1 MTIFITGGT
10 SSIGRVMIKEYSRKG
25 EVIKV
30 LARKTSNRSGLDLPG
45 VTFCDGDV
53 TDPASIREGMR
64 GCDYVVHM
72 AAVVGTGLPEE
83 EWWRVNRDGS
93 RNVLQAASDLGVK
106 GMIQVSSMSVLGDTQ
121 PGEMVDES
129 RPIDPA
135 RHVTLYEKTKF
146 AADEIARDFAAR
158 GLPVR
163 IVYPGFGF
171 GCSFASSHPSMQD
184 QTLLRMAAGKPTAI
198 MGSGKNCL
206 FLAYYNDTAEAIRL
220 ALTQGRDGEGYILGN
235 DNLTFPEIW
244 KTVADVLGKQ
254 PPTRRIPLPLLRA
267 VSFLGEKLRGKPV
280 FPSDFFDM
288 IALNWCFSNRKAR
301 EELGWQPKT
310 FKDALTETW
319 QAYQSAGWPEEK

>member
-10 SSIGRVMIKEYSRKG
+10 SSIGRVLIKEYSRKG
-25 EVIKV
+25 ESMMV
-30 LARKTSNRSGLDLPG
+30 LARKTSNRTGLDLPG

-53 TDPASIREGMR
+53 TDPVAIREGMQ
-64 GCDYVVHM
+64 GCDCVIHM
-72 AAVVGTGLPEE
+72 AAVVGNDLPEE

-93 RNVLQAASDLGVK
+93 RHVLQAAFDLGVN
-106 GMIQVSSMSVLGDTQ
+106 GMVQVSSMSVLGDTQ
-121 PGEMVDES
+121 PGEMADET

-135 RHVTLYEKTKF
+135 RHVTLYQKTKF
-146 AADEIARDFAAR
+146 AADELARDFAAR
-158 GLPVR
+158 GLPVK

-184 QTLLRMAAGKPTAI
+184 QTLLRMAAGKPVAV
-198 MGSGKNCL
+198 MGSGKNRL

-220 ALTQGRDGEGYILGN
+220 ALHQGKNGEGYILGN

-244 KTVADVLGKQ
+244 QALANVLGKQ

-267 VSFLGEKLRGKPV
+267 VSYFGEKFRGKPV

-288 IALNWCFSNRKAR
+288 IALNWCFSNRKAC

-310 FKDALTETW
+310 FQDALTETW
-319 QAYQSAGWPEEK
+319 QAYQAAGWPGEK

>member
-1 MTIFITGGT
+1 M
-10 SSIGRVMIKEYSRKG
+10 R
-25 EVIKV
+25 V
-30 LARKTSNRSGLDLPG
+30 LARKTSNRTGLDLPG
-45 VTFCDGDV
+45 VTFCEGDV
-53 TDPASIREGMR
+53 TDSSAIRDGMR

-93 RNVLQAASDLGVK
+93 HLVLQAASDLGVK
-106 GMIQVSSMSVLGDTQ
+106 GMVQVSSMSVLGDTL
-121 PGEMVDES
+121 PGEIADET
-129 RPIDPA
+129 RPINPM
-135 RHVTLYEKTKF
+135 RHVTLYQKTKF
-146 AADEIARDFAAR
+146 AADELARDFAAR

-163 IVYPGFGF
+163 IVFPGFGF

-198 MGSGKNCL
+198 MGSGKNRL
-206 FLAYYNDTAEAIRL
+206 FLAYYNDTVEAIRL
-220 ALTQGRDGEGYILGN
+220 ALQQGRDGEGYILGN

-267 VSFLGEKLRGKPV
+267 VSFMGEKLRGKPV

-319 QAYQSAGWPEEK
+319 LAYQAAGWPGEK

>member
-1 MTIFITGGT
+1 
-10 SSIGRVMIKEYSRKG
+10 
-25 EVIKV
+25 
-30 LARKTSNRSGLDLPG
+30 
-45 VTFCDGDV
+45 
-53 TDPASIREGMR
+53 
-64 GCDYVVHM
+64 
-72 AAVVGTGLPEE
+72 
-83 EWWRVNRDGS
+83 VN
-93 RNVLQAASDLGVK
+93 
-106 GMIQVSSMSVLGDTQ
+106 
-121 PGEMVDES
+121 
-129 RPIDPA
+129 
-135 RHVTLYEKTKF
+135 LYQKTKF
-146 AADEIARDFAAR
+146 AADEIARDFAVR

-220 ALTQGRDGEGYILGN
+220 ALHNGRDGEGYILGN

-244 KTVADVLGKQ
+244 KAVADVLGKQ

-267 VSFLGEKLRGKPV
+267 VSFMGEKLRGKPV

-301 EELGWQPKT
+301 EELGWQPET
-310 FKDALTETW
+310 FKVALAETW
-319 QAYQSAGWPEEK
+319 QAYQAAGWPEK